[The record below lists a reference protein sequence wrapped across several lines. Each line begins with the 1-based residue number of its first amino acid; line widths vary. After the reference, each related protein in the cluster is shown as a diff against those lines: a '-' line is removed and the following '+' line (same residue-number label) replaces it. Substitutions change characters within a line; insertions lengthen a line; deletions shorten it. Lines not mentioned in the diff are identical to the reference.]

1 PSLSTPLSV
10 FRTLSITPSVTL
22 VTVLRSSSPQPELGI
37 LAVESRPSLT
47 ALKAFLGSSMKSV
60 RVSQASSSQSFAP
73 EAFFLTQSQAPPAA
87 EYSPPGNL
95 PPEAKP
101 RAFFTPPTPP
111 DRAAA
116 LTESIQPLPITR
128 SNSGRMIGSPP
139 DRFRRMPLTGSTK
152 PKMSLPGVYP
162 GSMPPLQKSKEVLLM
177 LIFLAPTTPA
187 TLS

>member
-1 PSLSTPLSV
+1 FVMLLLRRLPQSV
-10 FRTLSITPSVTL
+10 
-22 VTVLRSSSPQPELGI
+22 LGMF
-37 LAVESRPSLT
+37 AVESRPSLT

-87 EYSPPGNL
+87 EYSPPGNT
-95 PPEAKP
+95 PPVAKP
-101 RAFFTPPTPP
+101 RAFLTPPTPP

-128 SNSGRMIGSPP
+128 PNSGRMIGSPP

-152 PKMSLPGVYP
+152 PKISLPGVYP
-162 GSMPPLQKSKEVLLM
+162 GSIPPVQKSKVVVFR